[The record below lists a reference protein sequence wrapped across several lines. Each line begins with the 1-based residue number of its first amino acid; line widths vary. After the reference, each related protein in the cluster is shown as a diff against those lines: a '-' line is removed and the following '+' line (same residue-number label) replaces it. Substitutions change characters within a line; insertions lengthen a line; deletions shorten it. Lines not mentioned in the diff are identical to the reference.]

1 MDLAFEIVEA
11 TPDDAAAI
19 ADIHLTARRV
29 AMPYLA
35 RPHTDDETRVWFAGC
50 VCDRPATWW
59 VARQGGR
66 VVGYMLIDGEDLDH
80 LYVHPDSQGRG
91 VGTAL
96 LRKALSLSPRR
107 VVLATSQRNT
117 RARAFY
123 EKHGFRATHFTEGE
137 NEEREPDVHY
147 AWEPPQ

>member
-1 MDLAFEIVEA
+1 MDATFEIVEA
-11 TPDDAAAI
+11 TPDDAPAI

-50 VCDRPATWW
+50 VCNRPAAWW

-80 LYVHPDSQGRG
+80 LYVHPESQGRG

-96 LRKALSLSPRR
+96 LRKAVSLSPRR

-123 EKHGFRATHFTEGE
+123 EKHGFRATHFTEGD

-147 AWEPPQ
+147 TWEPPQ

>member
-1 MDLAFEIVEA
+1 MDRTLEIVEA
-11 TPDDAAAI
+11 TRDDAPAI

-50 VCDRPATWW
+50 VGDQSAAWW
-59 VARQGGR
+59 VARRDGR
-66 VVGYMLIDGEDLDH
+66 VIGYMLIDGEELDH
-80 LYVHPDSQGRG
+80 LYVHPDSQGQG

-96 LRKALSLSPRR
+96 LHKALSLSPRR
-107 VVLATSQRNT
+107 VLLATSQRNT

-123 EKHGFRATHFTEGE
+123 EKHGFRATDFTDGE
-137 NEEREPDVHY
+137 NEEREPDVYY
-147 AWEPPQ
+147 AWEPPR

>member
-1 MDLAFEIVEA
+1 MDLVFEIVEA
-11 TPDDAAAI
+11 TQDDAPAI
-19 ADIHLTARRV
+19 ADIHLTARWV

-50 VCDRPATWW
+50 VCDRPAAWW
-59 VARQGGR
+59 VARRGDR
-66 VVGYMLIDGEDLDH
+66 VIGYMLINGEDLDH
-80 LYVHPDSQGRG
+80 LYVHPDSQGQG

-96 LRKALSLSPRR
+96 LRKALSLSPRC

-123 EKHGFRATHFTEGE
+123 EKHGFRATHYTEGD

-147 AWEPPQ
+147 AWEPPR